1 MKETLR
7 DYWRLVRGG
16 NLCFLGVLMWTMTYW
31 VAEPVLR
38 MYRFRDLIPWWL
50 WLLITL
56 ATVLIAA
63 GGYVVNDYFD
73 VKIDRINRPDRLIVT
88 RTVSKDAAMRL
99 FYVLTGLGV
108 ACGMGAAWVV
118 RSSSLAIVFALVP
131 GLLWFYSASYKR
143 MLIVGNLI
151 VAFLSALPP
160 IVIALAETS
169 WLKKLY
175 GADMLRYMP
184 IGQSLFAWL
193 GGFAMFAFLCTWIR
207 EMVKDLQDQN
217 GDRELECHTMPIV
230 WGETV
235 TKVFATCLI
244 VLTACLIA
252 YLHWG
257 RVMPF
262 ATNWHSVATRYIVF
276 GLYVPMACEL
286 ALLWS
291 AKIDTDY
298 RSTQGLM
305 KFIMFIGTLFSYVI
319 SQQLAS

>member
-1 MKETLR
+1 MKEKVR
-7 DYWRLVRGG
+7 DYWRLVRGE
-16 NLCFLGVLMWTMTYW
+16 NLCFLTILMWTMTYW
-31 VAEPVLR
+31 VARPVLR
-38 MYRFRDLIPWWL
+38 MYRFTDLIPWWV
-50 WLLITL
+50 WLLLTIG
-56 ATVLIAA
+56 TVLIAA

-73 VKIDRINRPDRLIVT
+73 VKIDRINRPDRLVVT

-108 ACGMGAAWVV
+108 ASGLGAAWVL
-118 RSSSLAIVFALVP
+118 RSSSVAIVYALVP

-160 IVIALAETS
+160 IVIAIAQTS
-169 WLKKLY
+169 WLTKIY

-184 IGQSLFAWL
+184 IGISLYAWL
-193 GGFAMFAFLCTWIR
+193 GGFSLFAFLCTWIR
-207 EMVKDLQDQN
+207 EIVKDLEDQN

-230 WGETV
+230 CGTMWSR
-235 TKVFATCLI
+235 VFATLLI
-244 VLTACLIA
+244 AVTVCLIA

-257 RVMPF
+257 GVMPF
-262 ATNWHSVATRYIVF
+262 PTIWRSVATRFIVF

-291 AKIDTDY
+291 AKIDSDY
-298 RSTQGLM
+298 RSAQGLM
-305 KFIMFIGTLFSYVI
+305 KFIMFIGTLFSYVVM
-319 SQQLAS
+319 QYLA